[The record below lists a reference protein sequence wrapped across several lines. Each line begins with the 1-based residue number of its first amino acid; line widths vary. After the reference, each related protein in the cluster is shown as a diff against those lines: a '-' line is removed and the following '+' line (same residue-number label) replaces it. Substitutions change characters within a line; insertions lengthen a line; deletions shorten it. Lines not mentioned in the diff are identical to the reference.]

1 MAEGVFM
8 IRLPMPFRMKYVNVF
23 LFLEEEGFTLIDT
36 GPNLPGVLPA
46 MEKALLQLG
55 QRLED
60 CRRILITH
68 FHMDHCGLAG
78 IIADRSGALI
88 SLSEI
93 EHQTILTFSET
104 AGRAER
110 MKTFCAKNGFD
121 KPSIEKIT
129 RAFLAFQK
137 ATSPFSACCY
147 LSDGERL
154 SVGGTEM
161 VVVSTPGHSR
171 GHLSFLMP
179 KERLLIAGDHI
190 LPVITPNL
198 SPDLLAPEFHPLES
212 FLESL
217 TKIETLEIETIWP
230 SHGSPFKKINERIA
244 EMREHHNER
253 TKKTLRALH
262 DGPKTAS
269 QVADFIFG
277 NDLSVFDRFLALSEG
292 YVHLLCLEKKGL
304 IGRITEDDKDF
315 FFMQEGQAI

>member
-1 MAEGVFM
+1 MAPGIFM

-36 GPNLPGVLPA
+36 GPNLPGVLQA
-46 MEKALLQLG
+46 LEEALLQLG
-55 QRLED
+55 RRLED

-78 IIADRSGALI
+78 IIADRSDALI

-93 EHQTILTFSET
+93 DHQTILTFSET

-129 RAFLAFQK
+129 RTFLAFQK

-154 SVGGTEM
+154 AVGDTEM

-179 KERLLIAGDHI
+179 KERLLIGGDHI

-198 SPDLLAPEFHPLES
+198 SPDLIAPDFHPLES
-212 FLESL
+212 FLASL
-217 TKIETLEIETIWP
+217 TKIEKLEIDTIWP
-230 SHGSPFKKINERIA
+230 SHGSPFKNINERIA
-244 EMREHHNER
+244 EMREHHDER
-253 TKKTLRALH
+253 TKITFQALN
-262 DGPKTAS
+262 DGPKMTS

-277 NDLSVFDRFLALSEG
+277 DDLSIFDRFLALNEG
-292 YVHLLCLEKKGL
+292 YVHLLSLEKRGL
-304 IGRITEDDKDF
+304 ISRIIEDGKDL
-315 FFMQEGQAI
+315 FMQKEQTV